1 VQVSFA
7 EPIRLEH
14 VLDEVHADWRA
25 ERTEDQFRPEWV
37 SVAAET
43 LGLRIITAINEAAV
57 VNAVNLV
64 ALVMLCTPKQAI
76 VEVELRAQL
85 EVYRKLVEL
94 APYAS
99 RTGRSALSADAMI
112 EHCENM
118 GWLSRRHHALG
129 DILYMDERR
138 AVLLSYYR
146 NNILHLFA
154 LPSLIA
160 SAFNNHSELTPRRL
174 AELITELY
182 PCLRSELSLRLTGS
196 ELEAEIP
203 KVTEAMLELGLLE
216 SRPGMLCRP
225 VDAPTRVVQLELCA
239 EIIRPILERYYLSV
253 ALLLGQGSGAL
264 RKSELIERCRAA
276 SEQLAMVYSLS
287 APDLFQAGLFSTWIA
302 CLRDA
307 GVLDDS
313 ADGKLEFADR
323 ELRELAG
330 ALAFVL
336 PPRLRQT
343 LINLAGMAAGPLSG
357 IPGRSIAEREPG
369 VRRSGPESGHSRAE

>member
-1 VQVSFA
+1 
-7 EPIRLEH
+7 
-14 VLDEVHADWRA
+14 
-25 ERTEDQFRPEWV
+25 
-37 SVAAET
+37 
-43 LGLRIITAINEAAV
+43 
-57 VNAVNLV
+57 
-64 ALVMLCTPKQAI
+64 
-76 VEVELRAQL
+76 
-85 EVYRKLVEL
+85 
-94 APYAS
+94 
-99 RTGRSALSADAMI
+99 
-112 EHCENM
+112 
-118 GWLSRRHHALG
+118 
-129 DILYMDERR
+129 
-138 AVLLSYYR
+138 
-146 NNILHLFA
+146 
-154 LPSLIA
+154 
-160 SAFNNHSELTPRRL
+160 
-174 AELITELY
+174 
-182 PCLRSELSLRLTGS
+182 
-196 ELEAEIP
+196 
-203 KVTEAMLELGLLE
+203 MLELGLLE